1 MKFAFQPSTS
11 PNHDPATSLIIPAF
25 PIQFAEYLRHLKWF
39 RHEGVNSV
47 TPTKFLIGQF
57 LLTMVLI
64 ACSVWGATQWVA
76 GVLDHQ
82 PRLGAPWFEVYRQPV
97 YKPWRL
103 FQWWYAYDAYAP
115 DVFARAGLIA
125 SLGGI
130 AGIVMAIL
138 ASLWRARR
146 EKHAT
151 TYGSARWSSVRDVR
165 RSGLLGASG
174 VVLGRFRGRYL
185 RHAGAEHVMAFAPT
199 RSGKGVGLVVP
210 TLLSWTGN
218 AIIHDIK
225 GENWALT
232 SKWRSD
238 FSRCIRFDPTD
249 LASSRFNPLLEVR
262 LGAYEVRDAQ
272 NVADILVDPE
282 GSLERRNHWDKTA
295 HSLLVGAILH
305 VLYAEDDKSLA
316 GVATLLSD
324 PARPIDDTLEHM
336 LDANHLGSRDRPLT
350 HPVVAEAARELLNK
364 SENEKSSVVST
375 AMSFLGLYRDPVV
388 QRATSGSD
396 WRIEDLFLGEMPA
409 SLYLVVPPSD
419 LSRTKPLI
427 RLILNQIA
435 RRLCEVLPGGQDRRQ
450 TLLMLD
456 EFPAL
461 GRLDFFETSLAF
473 MAGYGVRAFLI
484 AQSLNQVEKAYGQ
497 NNSIL
502 DNCHIRVAFATN
514 DERTAKRVSDM
525 LGTMTEQRNQK
536 NYTGHRLAPWLSH
549 VMVSQQETQR
559 PLMTPGEIMQM
570 PADDAL
576 IFLASHPPI
585 RAKKL
590 RYYEDRN
597 FTERAG
603 ALEVAA
609 VHCQDAVPAGHHA
622 SASSPVRADDGGRAR
637 TVEQDIADD
646 EAVER
651 ESESPEQ
658 GGGEGSRIQQQI
670 ARYYARVQKHDGRE
684 L

>member
-1 MKFAFQPSTS
+1 M
-11 PNHDPATSLIIPAF
+11 PAI
-25 PIQFAEYLRHLKWF
+25 
-39 RHEGVNSV
+39 
-47 TPTKFLIGQF
+47 TPTKFLLGQF
-57 LLTMVLI
+57 LLTLVLI

-76 GVLDHQ
+76 GVLDYQ

-130 AGIVMAIL
+130 AGIGMAIL

-151 TYGSARWSSVRDVR
+151 TYGSARWASARDVR
-165 RSGLLGASG
+165 KAGLFGKSGI
-174 VVLGRFRGRYL
+174 VLGRFRGRYL

-199 RSGKGVGLVVP
+199 RSGKGVGLVIP
-210 TLLSWTGN
+210 TLLSWTGT

-232 SKWRSD
+232 SKWRSG

-249 LASSRFNPLLEVR
+249 LASSRFNPLLEIR
-262 LGAYEVRDAQ
+262 LGAQEVRDAQ

-324 PARPIDDTLEHM
+324 PARPIDETLERM
-336 LDANHLGSRDRPLT
+336 LEANHLGSRDRPLT

-375 AMSFLGLYRDPVV
+375 AISFLGLYRDPVV

-396 WRIEDLFLGEMPA
+396 WQIADLFLGERPA

-427 RLILNQIA
+427 RLILNQIP
-435 RRLCEVLPGGQDRRQ
+435 RRLCEELPEGQDRRQ

-473 MAGYGVRAFLI
+473 MAAYGVRAFLI
-484 AQSLNQVEKAYGQ
+484 AQSLNQVETAYGQ
-497 NNSIL
+497 NHSIL
-502 DNCHIRVAFATN
+502 DNCHIRIAFATN

-570 PADDAL
+570 PAEDAL

-585 RAKKL
+585 KARKL
-590 RYYEDRN
+590 RYFEDQN
-597 FTERAG
+597 FIDRVGGLERPAACEPGPGLAG
-603 ALEVAA
+603 LPVPRPSLAA
-609 VHCQDAVPAGHHA
+609 MDSRGLARRLDPDLTGDQERLKEGEDSEPIQRDPGSVQD
-622 SASSPVRADDGGRAR
+622 
-637 TVEQDIADD
+637 
-646 EAVER
+646 
-651 ESESPEQ
+651 
-658 GGGEGSRIQQQI
+658 QI
-670 ARYYARVQKHDGRE
+670 ARYYARLQDRGGRE

>member
-1 MKFAFQPSTS
+1 M
-11 PNHDPATSLIIPAF
+11 
-25 PIQFAEYLRHLKWF
+25 
-39 RHEGVNSV
+39 
-47 TPTKFLIGQF
+47 TPTKFLLGQF
-57 LLTMVLI
+57 LLTLLLI
-64 ACSVWGATQWVA
+64 ICSVWIATQWAA

-82 PRLGAPWFEVYRQPV
+82 PRLGGPWFELAGQPI

-115 DVFARAGLIA
+115 NVFARAGLIA

-130 AGIVMAIL
+130 AGIVMAII

-146 EKHAT
+146 EKNAT

-165 RSGLLGASG
+165 QSGLLGSSG
-174 VVLGRFRGRYL
+174 LVLGRFKGRYL

-199 RSGKGVGLVVP
+199 RSGKGVGLVIP

-218 AIIHDIK
+218 AIVHDIK

-232 SKWRSD
+232 SKWRSG
-238 FSRCIRFDPTD
+238 FSRCVRFDPTD
-249 LASSRFNPLLEVR
+249 LSSSKFNPLLEVR
-262 LGAYEVRDAQ
+262 LGTHEVRDAQ
-272 NVADILVDPE
+272 NVADILVDPD
-282 GSLERRNHWDKTA
+282 GSLERRSHWDKTA

-324 PARPIDDTLEHM
+324 PARPIDDTLERM
-336 LDANHLGSRDRPLT
+336 LEANHLGSRDQPLT

-375 AMSFLGLYRDPVV
+375 AISFLGLYRDPVV

-396 WRIEDLFLGEMPA
+396 WRIEDLFRGESPA

-419 LSRTKPLI
+419 LSRTKPLM

-435 RRLCEVLPGGQDRRQ
+435 RRLCEELPDGKDRRQ

-461 GRLDFFETSLAF
+461 GRLDFFESSLAF

-502 DNCHIRVAFATN
+502 DNCHVRIAFATN
-514 DERTAKRVSDM
+514 DERTAKRISDM
-525 LGTMTEQRNQK
+525 LGTTTEQRNQK

-559 PLMTPGEIMQM
+559 PLLTPGEVMQM

-590 RYYEDRN
+590 RYYEDLN
-597 FTERAG
+597 FTERVGALPIAAAG
-603 ALEVAA
+603 ADTSRFGGY
-609 VHCQDAVPAGHHA
+609 HRSGPSPSDGNAG
-622 SASSPVRADDGGRAR
+622 GLAR
-637 TVEQDIADD
+637 SVGPDIGDEDEISQDIA
-646 EAVER
+646 
-651 ESESPEQ
+651 SEEEHAPQ
-658 GGGEGSRIQQQI
+658 QRGGIQDQI
-670 ARYYARVQKHDGRE
+670 TRYYLQVQENGGRE

>member
-1 MKFAFQPSTS
+1 V
-11 PNHDPATSLIIPAF
+11 PAI
-25 PIQFAEYLRHLKWF
+25 
-39 RHEGVNSV
+39 
-47 TPTKFLIGQF
+47 TPTKFLLGQF
-57 LLTMVLI
+57 LLTLVLI

-76 GVLDHQ
+76 GVLDYQ

-130 AGIVMAIL
+130 AGIGMAIL

-151 TYGSARWSSVRDVR
+151 TYGSARWASARDVR
-165 RSGLLGASG
+165 KAGLFGKSGI
-174 VVLGRFRGRYL
+174 VLGRFRGRYL

-199 RSGKGVGLVVP
+199 RSGKGVGLVIP
-210 TLLSWTGN
+210 TLLSWTGT

-232 SKWRSD
+232 SKWRSG

-249 LASSRFNPLLEVR
+249 LASSRFNPLLEIR
-262 LGAYEVRDAQ
+262 LGAQEVRDAQ

-324 PARPIDDTLEHM
+324 PARPIDETLERM
-336 LDANHLGSRDRPLT
+336 LEANHLGSRDRPLT

-375 AMSFLGLYRDPVV
+375 AISFLGLYRDPVV

-396 WRIEDLFLGEMPA
+396 WQIADLFLGERPA

-427 RLILNQIA
+427 RLILNQIP
-435 RRLCEVLPGGQDRRQ
+435 RRLCEELPEGQDRRQ

-473 MAGYGVRAFLI
+473 MAAYGVRAFLI

-497 NNSIL
+497 NHSIL
-502 DNCHIRVAFATN
+502 DNCHIRIAFATN

-570 PADDAL
+570 PAEDAL

-585 RAKKL
+585 KARKL
-590 RYYEDRN
+590 RYFEDQN
-597 FTERAG
+597 FIDRVGGLERPAACEPGPGLAG
-603 ALEVAA
+603 LPVPRPSLAA
-609 VHCQDAVPAGHHA
+609 MDSRGLARRLDPDLTGDQERLKEGEDSEPIQRDPGSVQD
-622 SASSPVRADDGGRAR
+622 
-637 TVEQDIADD
+637 
-646 EAVER
+646 
-651 ESESPEQ
+651 
-658 GGGEGSRIQQQI
+658 QI
-670 ARYYARVQKHDGRE
+670 ARYYARLQDRGGRE

>member
-1 MKFAFQPSTS
+1 M
-11 PNHDPATSLIIPAF
+11 
-25 PIQFAEYLRHLKWF
+25 
-39 RHEGVNSV
+39 
-47 TPTKFLIGQF
+47 TPTKFLLGQF
-57 LLTMVLI
+57 LLTLLLI
-64 ACSVWGATQWVA
+64 TCSVWIATQWVA

-82 PRLGAPWFEVYRQPV
+82 PRLGGPWFELAGQPI

-115 DVFARAGLIA
+115 NVFARAGLIA

-130 AGIVMAIL
+130 AGIVMAII

-174 VVLGRFRGRYL
+174 VVLGRFKGRYL

-199 RSGKGVGLVVP
+199 RSGKGVGLVIP

-232 SKWRSD
+232 SKWRSG
-238 FSRCIRFDPTD
+238 FSRCVRFDPTD
-249 LASSRFNPLLEVR
+249 LSSSRFNPLLEVR
-262 LGAYEVRDAQ
+262 LGAHEVRDAQ
-272 NVADILVDPE
+272 NVADILVDPD
-282 GSLERRNHWDKTA
+282 GSLERRSHWDKTA

-336 LDANHLGSRDRPLT
+336 LEANHLGSRDRPLT

-375 AMSFLGLYRDPVV
+375 AISFLGLYRDPVV

-396 WRIEDLFLGEMPA
+396 WRIEDLFRGESPA
-409 SLYLVVPPSD
+409 SLYLVIPPSD
-419 LSRTKPLI
+419 LSRTKPLM

-435 RRLCEVLPGGQDRRQ
+435 RRLCEELPDGQDRRQ

-461 GRLDFFETSLAF
+461 GRLDFFESSLAF
-473 MAGYGVRAFLI
+473 MAGYGIRAFLI

-502 DNCHIRVAFATN
+502 DNCHVRIAFATN
-514 DERTAKRVSDM
+514 DERTAKRISDM
-525 LGTMTEQRNQK
+525 LGTTTEQRNQK

-559 PLMTPGEIMQM
+559 PLLTPGEVMQM

-597 FTERAG
+597 FIERVGALPIAAAG
-603 ALEVAA
+603 ADTSRLGGYHRSGPSPSDGNSGGLARA
-609 VHCQDAVPAGHHA
+609 VGPDIGDEEEI
-622 SASSPVRADDGGRAR
+622 S
-637 TVEQDIADD
+637 QDIETD
-646 EAVER
+646 EEHAPQQR
-651 ESESPEQ
+651 
-658 GGGEGSRIQQQI
+658 GGIQDQI
-670 ARYYARVQKHDGRE
+670 ARYYLQVQENGGRE

>member
-1 MKFAFQPSTS
+1 M
-11 PNHDPATSLIIPAF
+11 PAI
-25 PIQFAEYLRHLKWF
+25 
-39 RHEGVNSV
+39 
-47 TPTKFLIGQF
+47 TPTKFLLGQF
-57 LLTMVLI
+57 LLTLVLI

-76 GVLDHQ
+76 GVLEHQ
-82 PRLGAPWFEVYRQPV
+82 PRLGSPWFEVYRQPV

-130 AGIVMAIL
+130 AGIGMAIL

-151 TYGSARWSSVRDVR
+151 TYGSARWASARDVR
-165 RSGLLGASG
+165 KAGLFGKSGI
-174 VVLGRFRGRYL
+174 VLGRFRGRYL

-199 RSGKGVGLVVP
+199 RSGKGVGLMIP
-210 TLLSWTGN
+210 TLLSWTGT

-232 SKWRSD
+232 SKWRSG

-249 LASSRFNPLLEVR
+249 LASSRFNPLLEIR
-262 LGAYEVRDAQ
+262 LGAQEVRDAQ

-324 PARPIDDTLEHM
+324 PARPIDETLERM

-350 HPVVAEAARELLNK
+350 HPAVAEAARELLNK

-375 AMSFLGLYRDPVV
+375 AISFLGLYRDPVV

-396 WRIEDLFLGEMPA
+396 WQIADLFLGERPA

-435 RRLCEVLPGGQDRRQ
+435 RRLCEELPERQDRRQ

-461 GRLDFFETSLAF
+461 GRLDFFETSQAF
-473 MAGYGVRAFLI
+473 MAAYGVRAFLI

-497 NNSIL
+497 NHSIL
-502 DNCHIRVAFATN
+502 DNCHVRIAFATN

-570 PADDAL
+570 PAEDAL

-585 RAKKL
+585 KARKL
-590 RYYEDRN
+590 RYFEDQN
-597 FTERAG
+597 FIDRVGGLERPAACEPGPGLAG
-603 ALEVAA
+603 LPVPRPSLAA
-609 VHCQDAVPAGHHA
+609 MDSRGL
-622 SASSPVRADDGGRAR
+622 AR
-637 TVEQDIADD
+637 RHDPDLTGDQERLK
-646 EAVER
+646 ER
-651 ESESPEQ
+651 EDSEQAQRDP
-658 GGGEGSRIQQQI
+658 GSVQHQI
-670 ARYYARVQKHDGRE
+670 ARYYARLQDRGGRE

>member
-1 MKFAFQPSTS
+1 M
-11 PNHDPATSLIIPAF
+11 TSLRRELARCQSI
-25 PIQFAEYLRHLKWF
+25 
-39 RHEGVNSV
+39 
-47 TPTKFLIGQF
+47 TPTKFLLGQF
-57 LLTMVLI
+57 LLTLFLI
-64 ACSVWGATQWVA
+64 TCSVWIATQWVA
-76 GVLDHQ
+76 GVLEHQ
-82 PRLGAPWFEVYRQPV
+82 PRLGGPWFELAGQPV

-115 DVFARAGLIA
+115 HVFARAGVIA
-125 SLGGI
+125 SLGGVV
-130 AGIVMAIL
+130 GIVMAII

-146 EKHAT
+146 ETHAT
-151 TYGSARWSSVRDVR
+151 TYGSARWSSVRDIR
-165 RSGLLGASG
+165 RSGLLGSSG
-174 VVLGRFRGRYL
+174 VVLGRLKGRYL

-199 RSGKGVGLVVP
+199 RSGKGVGLVIP

-232 SKWRSD
+232 SKWRSG
-238 FSRCIRFDPTD
+238 FSRCVRFDPTD
-249 LASSRFNPLLEVR
+249 LSSSRFNPLLEVR
-262 LGAYEVRDAQ
+262 LGAHEVRDAQ
-272 NVADILVDPE
+272 NVADILVDPD
-282 GSLERRNHWDKTA
+282 GSLERRSHWDKTA

-336 LDANHLGSRDRPLT
+336 LGANHLGDRDRPLT

-375 AMSFLGLYRDPVV
+375 AISFLGLYRDPVV

-396 WRIEDLFLGEMPA
+396 WRIEDLFRAELPA

-435 RRLCEVLPGGQDRRQ
+435 RRLCEELPDGEDRRQ
-450 TLLMLD
+450 TLLMMD

-461 GRLDFFETSLAF
+461 GRLDFFESSLAF
-473 MAGYGVRAFLI
+473 MAGYGIRAFLI

-502 DNCHIRVAFATN
+502 DNCHVRIAFATN
-514 DERTAKRVSDM
+514 NERTAKRISDM
-525 LGTMTEQRNQK
+525 LGTTTEQRNQK

-559 PLMTPGEIMQM
+559 PLLTPGEVMQL
-570 PADDAL
+570 PADDSL

-597 FTERAG
+597 FTERVG
-603 ALEVAA
+603 ALSIAA
-609 VHCQDAVPAGHHA
+609 TDAHTSQFGGYSYAAPSPSSENSGGLARSVGPDIGDQEEATQNIAAEAEHVPPERGGIQD
-622 SASSPVRADDGGRAR
+622 
-637 TVEQDIADD
+637 
-646 EAVER
+646 
-651 ESESPEQ
+651 
-658 GGGEGSRIQQQI
+658 QI
-670 ARYYARVQKHDGRE
+670 ARYYLQVDASRGRE
-684 L
+684 V

>member
-1 MKFAFQPSTS
+1 M
-11 PNHDPATSLIIPAF
+11 
-25 PIQFAEYLRHLKWF
+25 
-39 RHEGVNSV
+39 

-57 LLTMVLI
+57 LLTLVLI
-64 ACSVWGATQWVA
+64 TCSVWGATQWVA
-76 GVLDHQ
+76 GVLEHQ
-82 PRLGAPWFEVYRQPV
+82 PRLGSSWFEVYRQPV

-130 AGIVMAIL
+130 AGIGMAIL

-151 TYGSARWSSVRDVR
+151 TYGSARWASTRDVR
-165 RSGLLGASG
+165 KAGLFGMSGI
-174 VVLGRFRGRYL
+174 VLGRFRGRYL

-199 RSGKGVGLVVP
+199 RSGKGVGLVIP
-210 TLLSWTGN
+210 TLLSWTGTS
-218 AIIHDIK
+218 IIHDIK
-225 GENWALT
+225 GENWSLT
-232 SKWRSD
+232 SKWRSG

-249 LASSRFNPLLEVR
+249 LASSRFNPLLEIR
-262 LGAYEVRDAQ
+262 LGAQEVRDAQ

-324 PARPIDDTLEHM
+324 PARPIDETLERM

-375 AMSFLGLYRDPVV
+375 AISFLGLFRDPVV

-396 WRIEDLFLGEMPA
+396 WQIADLFLGQRPA

-435 RRLCEVLPGGQDRRQ
+435 RRLCEELPEGQDRRQ

-497 NNSIL
+497 NHSIL
-502 DNCHIRVAFATN
+502 DNCHVRIAFATN

-570 PADDAL
+570 PAGDAL

-585 RAKKL
+585 KARKL
-590 RYYEDRN
+590 RYFEDQN
-597 FTERAG
+597 FIDRVGGLERP
-603 ALEVAA
+603 AA
-609 VHCQDAVPAGHHA
+609 CAPGPGLVGLPVPRPSLAAKDFRGLARRLDPDLTRDQERLKEGEDSEPIQRDPGSVQD
-622 SASSPVRADDGGRAR
+622 
-637 TVEQDIADD
+637 
-646 EAVER
+646 
-651 ESESPEQ
+651 
-658 GGGEGSRIQQQI
+658 QI
-670 ARYYARVQKHDGRE
+670 ARYYARLQDRGGRE

>member
-1 MKFAFQPSTS
+1 M
-11 PNHDPATSLIIPAF
+11 PAI
-25 PIQFAEYLRHLKWF
+25 
-39 RHEGVNSV
+39 
-47 TPTKFLIGQF
+47 TPTKFLLGQF
-57 LLTMVLI
+57 LLTLVLI

-76 GVLDHQ
+76 GVLEHQ
-82 PRLGAPWFEVYRQPV
+82 PRLGSPWFEVYRQPV

-130 AGIVMAIL
+130 AGIGMAIL

-151 TYGSARWSSVRDVR
+151 TYGSARWASARDVR
-165 RSGLLGASG
+165 KAGLFGMSGI
-174 VVLGRFRGRYL
+174 VLGRFRGRYL

-199 RSGKGVGLVVP
+199 RSGKGVGLVIP
-210 TLLSWTGN
+210 TLLSWTGT

-232 SKWRSD
+232 SKWRSG

-249 LASSRFNPLLEVR
+249 LASSRFNPLLEIR
-262 LGAYEVRDAQ
+262 LGAQEVRDAQ

-324 PARPIDDTLEHM
+324 PARPIDETLERM

-350 HPVVAEAARELLNK
+350 HPAVAEAARELLNK

-375 AMSFLGLYRDPVV
+375 AISFLGLYRDPVV

-396 WRIEDLFLGEMPA
+396 WQIADLFLGERPA

-435 RRLCEVLPGGQDRRQ
+435 RRLCEELPERQGRPQ

-461 GRLDFFETSLAF
+461 GRLDFFETSQAF
-473 MAGYGVRAFLI
+473 MAAYGVRAFLI

-497 NNSIL
+497 NHSIL
-502 DNCHIRVAFATN
+502 DNCHVRIAFATN

-570 PADDAL
+570 PAGDAL

-585 RAKKL
+585 KARKL
-590 RYYEDRN
+590 RYFEDQN
-597 FTERAG
+597 FIDRVGGLERP
-603 ALEVAA
+603 AA
-609 VHCQDAVPAGHHA
+609 YAPGPGLVGLPVPRPSLAAKDFRGLARRLDPDLTGDQGRLKEGEDSEQAQRDPGSVQD
-622 SASSPVRADDGGRAR
+622 
-637 TVEQDIADD
+637 
-646 EAVER
+646 
-651 ESESPEQ
+651 
-658 GGGEGSRIQQQI
+658 QI
-670 ARYYARVQKHDGRE
+670 ARYYARLQDRGGRE

>member
-1 MKFAFQPSTS
+1 M
-11 PNHDPATSLIIPAF
+11 
-25 PIQFAEYLRHLKWF
+25 
-39 RHEGVNSV
+39 

-57 LLTMVLI
+57 LLTLVLI
-64 ACSVWGATQWVA
+64 TCSVWGATQWVA
-76 GVLDHQ
+76 GVLEHQ
-82 PRLGAPWFEVYRQPV
+82 PRLGSSWFEVYRQPV

-130 AGIVMAIL
+130 AGIGMAIL

-151 TYGSARWSSVRDVR
+151 TYGSARWASTRDVR
-165 RSGLLGASG
+165 KAGLFGMSGI
-174 VVLGRFRGRYL
+174 VLGRFRGRYL

-199 RSGKGVGLVVP
+199 RSGKGVGLVIP
-210 TLLSWTGN
+210 TLLSWTGTS
-218 AIIHDIK
+218 IIHDIK
-225 GENWALT
+225 GENWSLT
-232 SKWRSD
+232 SKWRSG
-238 FSRCIRFDPTD
+238 FSCCIRFDPTD
-249 LASSRFNPLLEVR
+249 LASSRFNPLLEIR
-262 LGAYEVRDAQ
+262 LGAQEVRDAQ

-324 PARPIDDTLEHM
+324 PARPIDETLERM

-375 AMSFLGLYRDPVV
+375 AISFLGLFRDPVV

-396 WRIEDLFLGEMPA
+396 WQIADLFLGQRPA

-435 RRLCEVLPGGQDRRQ
+435 RRLCEELPEGQDRRQ

-497 NNSIL
+497 NHSIL
-502 DNCHIRVAFATN
+502 DNCHVRIAFATN

-570 PADDAL
+570 PAGDAL

-585 RAKKL
+585 KARKL
-590 RYYEDRN
+590 RYFEDQN
-597 FTERAG
+597 FIDRVGGLERP
-603 ALEVAA
+603 AA
-609 VHCQDAVPAGHHA
+609 CAPGPGLVGLPVPRPSLAAMDSRGLARRLDPDLTGDQERLKEGEDSEPIQRDPGSVQD
-622 SASSPVRADDGGRAR
+622 
-637 TVEQDIADD
+637 
-646 EAVER
+646 
-651 ESESPEQ
+651 
-658 GGGEGSRIQQQI
+658 QI
-670 ARYYARVQKHDGRE
+670 ARYYARLQDRGGRE

>member
-1 MKFAFQPSTS
+1 MALSGGS
-11 PNHDPATSLIIPAF
+11 
-25 PIQFAEYLRHLKWF
+25 
-39 RHEGVNSV
+39 SV
-47 TPTKFLIGQF
+47 EVFGITPTKFLLGQF
-57 LLTMVLI
+57 LLTLVLI
-64 ACSVWGATQWVA
+64 TCSVWMATQWVA
-76 GVLDHQ
+76 GALGHQ
-82 PRLGAPWFEVYRQPV
+82 PRLGDPWFLAGDLPV

-115 DVFARAGLIA
+115 DLFARAGVIA

-130 AGIVMAIL
+130 AGIVMAIM

-165 RSGLLGASG
+165 RSGLLGSSG
-174 VVLGRFRGRYL
+174 VVLGRLKGRYL

-199 RSGKGVGLVVP
+199 RSGKGVGLVIP

-218 AIIHDIK
+218 AVIHDIK

-232 SKWRSD
+232 SKWRSG
-238 FSRCIRFDPTD
+238 FSRCVRFDPTD
-249 LASSRFNPLLEVR
+249 MASSRFNPLLEIR
-262 LGAYEVRDAQ
+262 LGAHEVRDAQ

-282 GSLERRNHWDKTA
+282 GSLERRSHWDKTA

-324 PARPIDDTLEHM
+324 PTRPIDETLERM
-336 LDANHLGSRDRPLT
+336 LETNHLGSPDQPLP

-375 AMSFLGLYRDPVV
+375 AISFLGLYRDPIV

-396 WRIEDLFLGEMPA
+396 WRVADLFLGDRFA
-409 SLYLVVPPSD
+409 SLYLIVPPSD

-435 RRLCEVLPGGQDRRQ
+435 RRLCEDLPSGEDHTQ

-461 GRLDFFETSLAF
+461 GRLDFFESSLAF

-502 DNCHIRVAFATN
+502 DNCHVRIAFATN
-514 DERTAKRVSDM
+514 DERTAKRISDM
-525 LGTMTEQRNQK
+525 LGTTTEQRNQR

-559 PLMTPGEIMQM
+559 PLLTPGEVMQM

-597 FTERAG
+597 FTQRVGA
-603 ALEVAA
+603 ALELPSGCKTATWPGYHHSGSPPSPNGPDGRA
-609 VHCQDAVPAGHHA
+609 LTMEPDLGSESEHSQDM
-622 SASSPVRADDGGRAR
+622 RADGDRAPPQR
-637 TVEQDIADD
+637 SSVHD
-646 EAVER
+646 
-651 ESESPEQ
+651 
-658 GGGEGSRIQQQI
+658 QI
-670 ARYYARVQKHDGRE
+670 ARYYLLAQENSGRE
-684 L
+684 R

>member
-1 MKFAFQPSTS
+1 M
-11 PNHDPATSLIIPAF
+11 
-25 PIQFAEYLRHLKWF
+25 
-39 RHEGVNSV
+39 

-57 LLTMVLI
+57 LVTLVLI
-64 ACSVWGATQWVA
+64 TCSVWVATQWVA
-76 GVLDHQ
+76 EILDHQ
-82 PRLGAPWFEVYRQPV
+82 PRLGGPWFELAGQPV

-115 DVFARAGLIA
+115 EVFARAGMIA

-130 AGIVMAIL
+130 GGIVMAII

-174 VVLGRFRGRYL
+174 VVLGRFKGRYL

-199 RSGKGVGLVVP
+199 RSGKGVGLVIP

-238 FSRCIRFDPTD
+238 FSRCVRFDPTD
-249 LASSRFNPLLEVR
+249 LSSSRFNPLLEVR
-262 LGAYEVRDAQ
+262 LGAHEVRDAQ
-272 NVADILVDPE
+272 NVADILVDPD
-282 GSLERRNHWDKTA
+282 GSLERRSHWDKTA

-324 PARPIDDTLEHM
+324 PARPIDDTLERM
-336 LDANHLGSRDRPLT
+336 LEANHLGSRDRPLT

-375 AMSFLGLYRDPVV
+375 AISFLGLYRDPVV

-396 WRIEDLFLGEMPA
+396 WQIEDLFRGELPA

-419 LSRTKPLI
+419 LSRTKPLM

-435 RRLCEVLPGGQDRRQ
+435 RRLCEELPDGQDRRQ

-461 GRLDFFETSLAF
+461 GRLDFFESSLAF
-473 MAGYGVRAFLI
+473 MAGYGIRAFLI

-502 DNCHIRVAFATN
+502 DNCHVRIAFATN
-514 DERTAKRVSDM
+514 DERTAKRISDM
-525 LGTMTEQRNQK
+525 LGTTTEQRNQK

-559 PLMTPGEIMQM
+559 PLLTLGEVMQM

-590 RYYEDRN
+590 RYYQDRN
-597 FTERAG
+597 FTERVG
-603 ALEVAA
+603 ALPIAA
-609 VHCQDAVPAGHHA
+609 AGGDTSRFGGYHRSGPSPSDGNSGGLARAVEPDIGDEDEI
-622 SASSPVRADDGGRAR
+622 S
-637 TVEQDIADD
+637 QDIAT
-646 EAVER
+646 EEEHAPQQR
-651 ESESPEQ
+651 GGIQ
-658 GGGEGSRIQQQI
+658 GQI
-670 ARYYARVQKHDGRE
+670 ARYYLQVQENGGRE

>member
-1 MKFAFQPSTS
+1 
-11 PNHDPATSLIIPAF
+11 
-25 PIQFAEYLRHLKWF
+25 
-39 RHEGVNSV
+39 V

-57 LLTMVLI
+57 LLTLVLI
-64 ACSVWGATQWVA
+64 TCSVWGATQWVA
-76 GVLDHQ
+76 GVLEHQ
-82 PRLGAPWFEVYRQPV
+82 PRLGSSWFEVYRQPV

-130 AGIVMAIL
+130 AGIGMAIL

-151 TYGSARWSSVRDVR
+151 TYGSARWASTRDVR
-165 RSGLLGASG
+165 KAGLFGMSGI
-174 VVLGRFRGRYL
+174 VLGRFRGRYL

-199 RSGKGVGLVVP
+199 RSGKGVGLVIP
-210 TLLSWTGN
+210 TLLSWTGTS
-218 AIIHDIK
+218 IIHDIK
-225 GENWALT
+225 GENWSLT
-232 SKWRSD
+232 SKWRSG

-249 LASSRFNPLLEVR
+249 LASSRFNPLLEIR
-262 LGAYEVRDAQ
+262 LGAQEVRDAQ

-324 PARPIDDTLEHM
+324 PARPIDETLERM

-375 AMSFLGLYRDPVV
+375 AISFLGLFRDPVV

-396 WRIEDLFLGEMPA
+396 WQIADLFLGQRPA

-435 RRLCEVLPGGQDRRQ
+435 RRLCEELPEGQDRRQ

-497 NNSIL
+497 NHSIL
-502 DNCHIRVAFATN
+502 DNCHVRIAFATN

-570 PADDAL
+570 PAGDAL

-585 RAKKL
+585 KARKL
-590 RYYEDRN
+590 RYFEDQN
-597 FTERAG
+597 FIDRVGGLERP
-603 ALEVAA
+603 AA
-609 VHCQDAVPAGHHA
+609 CAPGPGLVGLPVPRPSLAAMDSRGLARRLDPDLTGDQERLKEGEDSEPIQRDPGSVQD
-622 SASSPVRADDGGRAR
+622 
-637 TVEQDIADD
+637 
-646 EAVER
+646 
-651 ESESPEQ
+651 
-658 GGGEGSRIQQQI
+658 QI
-670 ARYYARVQKHDGRE
+670 ARYYARLQDRGGRE

>member
-1 MKFAFQPSTS
+1 MVQLDSV
-11 PNHDPATSLIIPAF
+11 IIM
-25 PIQFAEYLRHLKWF
+25 
-39 RHEGVNSV
+39 
-47 TPTKFLIGQF
+47 TPTKFLLGQF
-57 LLTMVLI
+57 LLTLFLI
-64 ACSVWGATQWVA
+64 TCSVWVATQWVA
-76 GVLDHQ
+76 GVLDYQ
-82 PRLGAPWFEVYRQPV
+82 PRLGAPWFEVGRQPV

-115 DVFARAGLIA
+115 NVFARAGVIA

-130 AGIVMAIL
+130 AGIVMAVI

-146 EKHAT
+146 EKNAT
-151 TYGSARWSSVRDVR
+151 TYGSARWSSARDVDKA
-165 RSGLLGASG
+165 GLFG
-174 VVLGRFRGRYL
+174 VTGIVLGRFRGRYL
-185 RHAGAEHVMAFAPT
+185 RHAGVEHVMAFAPT

-225 GENWALT
+225 GENWSLT
-232 SKWRSD
+232 SKWRAC

-262 LGAYEVRDAQ
+262 LGAHEVRDAQ

-305 VLYAEDDKSLA
+305 VLYCEDDKSLA

-324 PARPIDDTLEHM
+324 PARPIDETLERM
-336 LDANHLGSRDRPLT
+336 LEANHLGSRDRPLT

-364 SENEKSSVVST
+364 AENEKSSVVST
-375 AMSFLGLYRDPVV
+375 AISFLGLYRDPVV

-396 WRIEDLFLGEMPA
+396 WQIDDLIRGVRPA

-435 RRLCEVLPGGQDRRQ
+435 RRLCEELPNGQETRQ

-502 DNCHIRVAFATN
+502 DNCHVRVAFATN
-514 DERTAKRVSDM
+514 DERTAKRISDM
-525 LGTMTEQRNQK
+525 IGTTTEQRSQK

-559 PLMTPGEIMQM
+559 QLMTPGEVMQM
-570 PADDAL
+570 PADEAL

-585 RAKKL
+585 KAKKL
-590 RYYEDRN
+590 RYFEDRN

-603 ALEVAA
+603 ALEVPAA
-609 VHCQDAVPAGHHA
+609 SGHRPPHAGYHA
-622 SASSPVRADDGGRAR
+622 SGPSPVGGDNGGLAR
-637 TVEQDIADD
+637 LVGPDISDD
-646 EAVER
+646 EEAEH
-651 ESESPEQ
+651 EIEEPEQ
-658 GGGEGSRIQQQI
+658 APRDRSNIQDQI
-670 ARYYARVQKHDGRE
+670 ARYYLQFHEQSGRE
-684 L
+684 R

>member
-1 MKFAFQPSTS
+1 
-11 PNHDPATSLIIPAF
+11 
-25 PIQFAEYLRHLKWF
+25 
-39 RHEGVNSV
+39 
-47 TPTKFLIGQF
+47 
-57 LLTMVLI
+57 
-64 ACSVWGATQWVA
+64 
-76 GVLDHQ
+76 
-82 PRLGAPWFEVYRQPV
+82 
-97 YKPWRL
+97 
-103 FQWWYAYDAYAP
+103 
-115 DVFARAGLIA
+115 
-125 SLGGI
+125 
-130 AGIVMAIL
+130 
-138 ASLWRARR
+138 
-146 EKHAT
+146 
-151 TYGSARWSSVRDVR
+151 
-165 RSGLLGASG
+165 
-174 VVLGRFRGRYL
+174 
-185 RHAGAEHVMAFAPT
+185 
-199 RSGKGVGLVVP
+199 
-210 TLLSWTGN
+210 
-218 AIIHDIK
+218 
-225 GENWALT
+225 
-232 SKWRSD
+232 
-238 FSRCIRFDPTD
+238 
-249 LASSRFNPLLEVR
+249 
-262 LGAYEVRDAQ
+262 
-272 NVADILVDPE
+272 VADILVDPE

-324 PARPIDDTLEHM
+324 PARPIDETLERM

-375 AMSFLGLYRDPVV
+375 AISFLGLFRDPVV

-396 WRIEDLFLGEMPA
+396 WQIADLFLGQRPA

-435 RRLCEVLPGGQDRRQ
+435 RRLCEELPEGQDRRQ

-497 NNSIL
+497 NHSIL
-502 DNCHIRVAFATN
+502 DNCHVRIAFATN

-570 PADDAL
+570 PAGDAL

-585 RAKKL
+585 KARKL
-590 RYYEDRN
+590 RYFEDQN
-597 FTERAG
+597 FIDRVGGLERP
-603 ALEVAA
+603 AA
-609 VHCQDAVPAGHHA
+609 CAPGPGLVGLPVPRPSLAAMDSRGLARRLDPDLTGDQERLKEGEDSEPIQRDPGSVQD
-622 SASSPVRADDGGRAR
+622 
-637 TVEQDIADD
+637 
-646 EAVER
+646 
-651 ESESPEQ
+651 
-658 GGGEGSRIQQQI
+658 QI
-670 ARYYARVQKHDGRE
+670 ARYYARLQDRGGRE

>member
-1 MKFAFQPSTS
+1 M
-11 PNHDPATSLIIPAF
+11 LI
-25 PIQFAEYLRHLKWF
+25 
-39 RHEGVNSV
+39 
-47 TPTKFLIGQF
+47 T
-57 LLTMVLI
+57 
-64 ACSVWGATQWVA
+64 CSVWIATQWVA

-82 PRLGAPWFEVYRQPV
+82 PRLGGAWFELAGQPV

-130 AGIVMAIL
+130 AGIVMAII

-165 RSGLLGASG
+165 RSGLLGSSG
-174 VVLGRFRGRYL
+174 VVLGRFKGCYL

-199 RSGKGVGLVVP
+199 RSGKGVGLVIP

-232 SKWRSD
+232 SKWRSS
-238 FSRCIRFDPTD
+238 FSRCVRFDPTD
-249 LASSRFNPLLEVR
+249 LSSSRFNPLLEVR
-262 LGAYEVRDAQ
+262 LGAHEVRDAQ
-272 NVADILVDPE
+272 NVADILVDPD
-282 GSLERRNHWDKTA
+282 GSLERRSHWDKTA

-305 VLYAEDDKSLA
+305 VLYAEDDKSLT

-324 PARPIDDTLEHM
+324 PAQPIDDTLERM
-336 LDANHLGSRDRPLT
+336 LEANHLGSRDRPLT

-375 AMSFLGLYRDPVV
+375 AISFLGLYRDPVV

-396 WRIEDLFLGEMPA
+396 WKIEDLFRGTRSA

-419 LSRTKPLI
+419 LSRTKPLM

-435 RRLCEVLPGGQDRRQ
+435 RRLCEELPDGQNRRQ

-461 GRLDFFETSLAF
+461 GRLDFFESSLAF
-473 MAGYGVRAFLI
+473 MAGYGIRAFLI

-502 DNCHIRVAFATN
+502 DNCHVRIAFATN
-514 DERTAKRVSDM
+514 DERTAKRISDM
-525 LGTMTEQRNQK
+525 LGTTTEQRNQK

-559 PLMTPGEIMQM
+559 PLLTPGEVMQM

-576 IFLASHPPI
+576 VFLASHPPI

-597 FTERAG
+597 FTERVG
-603 ALEVAA
+603 ALPPEAAGTDKSGFGGYHQSGPSPSNDDAGGLARSVGPDIGDEDEV
-609 VHCQDAVPAGHHA
+609 
-622 SASSPVRADDGGRAR
+622 S
-637 TVEQDIADD
+637 QDIA
-646 EAVER
+646 
-651 ESESPEQ
+651 SEEDRAPQ
-658 GGGEGSRIQQQI
+658 QRGGIQDQI
-670 ARYYARVQKHDGRE
+670 ARYYLHAQENGGRE
-684 L
+684 I

>member
-1 MKFAFQPSTS
+1 M
-11 PNHDPATSLIIPAF
+11 PAI
-25 PIQFAEYLRHLKWF
+25 
-39 RHEGVNSV
+39 
-47 TPTKFLIGQF
+47 TPTKFLLGQF
-57 LLTMVLI
+57 LLTLVLI

-76 GVLDHQ
+76 GVLEHQ
-82 PRLGAPWFEVYRQPV
+82 PRLGSPWFEVYRQPV

-130 AGIVMAIL
+130 AGIGMAIL

-151 TYGSARWSSVRDVR
+151 TYGSARWASARDVR
-165 RSGLLGASG
+165 NAGLFGKSGI
-174 VVLGRFRGRYL
+174 VLGRFRGRYL

-199 RSGKGVGLVVP
+199 RSGKGVGLVIP
-210 TLLSWTGN
+210 TLLSWTGT

-225 GENWALT
+225 GENWSLT
-232 SKWRSD
+232 SKWRSG

-249 LASSRFNPLLEVR
+249 LASSRFNPLLEIR
-262 LGAYEVRDAQ
+262 LGAQEVRDAQ

-324 PARPIDDTLEHM
+324 PARPIDETLERM
-336 LDANHLGSRDRPLT
+336 LEANHLGSRDRPLT

-375 AMSFLGLYRDPVV
+375 AISFLGLYRDPVV

-396 WRIEDLFLGEMPA
+396 WQVADLFLGQRPA

-435 RRLCEVLPGGQDRRQ
+435 RRLCEELPEGQGRPQ

-484 AQSLNQVEKAYGQ
+484 AQSLNQVEKAYGH
-497 NNSIL
+497 NHSIL
-502 DNCHIRVAFATN
+502 DNCHVRIAFATN

-570 PADDAL
+570 PAEDAL

-585 RAKKL
+585 KARKL
-590 RYYEDRN
+590 RYFEDQN
-597 FTERAG
+597 FIDRVGGLERPAACEPGPGLAG
-603 ALEVAA
+603 LPVPRPSLAA
-609 VHCQDAVPAGHHA
+609 MDSRGLARRLDPDLTGDQERLKEGEDSEPIQRDPGSVQD
-622 SASSPVRADDGGRAR
+622 
-637 TVEQDIADD
+637 
-646 EAVER
+646 
-651 ESESPEQ
+651 
-658 GGGEGSRIQQQI
+658 QI
-670 ARYYARVQKHDGRE
+670 ARYYARLQDRGGRE

>member
-1 MKFAFQPSTS
+1 M
-11 PNHDPATSLIIPAF
+11 PAI
-25 PIQFAEYLRHLKWF
+25 
-39 RHEGVNSV
+39 
-47 TPTKFLIGQF
+47 TPTKFLLGQF
-57 LLTMVLI
+57 LLTLVLI

-76 GVLDHQ
+76 GVLDYQ

-130 AGIVMAIL
+130 AGIGMAIL

-151 TYGSARWSSVRDVR
+151 TYGSARWASARDVR
-165 RSGLLGASG
+165 KAGLFGKSGI
-174 VVLGRFRGRYL
+174 VLGRFRGRYL

-199 RSGKGVGLVVP
+199 RSGKGVGLVIP
-210 TLLSWTGN
+210 TLLSWTGT

-232 SKWRSD
+232 SKWRSG

-249 LASSRFNPLLEVR
+249 LASSRFNPLLEIR
-262 LGAYEVRDAQ
+262 LGAQEVRDAQ

-324 PARPIDDTLEHM
+324 PARPIDETLERM
-336 LDANHLGSRDRPLT
+336 LEANHLGSRDRPLT

-375 AMSFLGLYRDPVV
+375 AISFLGLYRDPVV

-396 WRIEDLFLGEMPA
+396 WQIADLFLGERPA

-427 RLILNQIA
+427 RLILNQIP
-435 RRLCEVLPGGQDRRQ
+435 RRLCEELPEGQDRRQ

-497 NNSIL
+497 NHSIL
-502 DNCHIRVAFATN
+502 DNCHIRIAFATN

-570 PADDAL
+570 PAEDAL

-585 RAKKL
+585 KARKL
-590 RYYEDRN
+590 RYFEDQN
-597 FTERAG
+597 FIDRVGGLERPAACEPGPGLAG
-603 ALEVAA
+603 LPVPRPSLAA
-609 VHCQDAVPAGHHA
+609 MDSRGLARRLDPDLTGDQERLKEGEDSEPIQRDPGSVQD
-622 SASSPVRADDGGRAR
+622 
-637 TVEQDIADD
+637 
-646 EAVER
+646 
-651 ESESPEQ
+651 
-658 GGGEGSRIQQQI
+658 QI
-670 ARYYARVQKHDGRE
+670 ARYYARLQDRGGRE

>member
-1 MKFAFQPSTS
+1 MVRLDSV
-11 PNHDPATSLIIPAF
+11 IIM
-25 PIQFAEYLRHLKWF
+25 
-39 RHEGVNSV
+39 
-47 TPTKFLIGQF
+47 TPTKFLLGQF
-57 LLTMVLI
+57 LLTLVLI
-64 ACSVWGATQWVA
+64 TCSVWVATQWVA
-76 GVLDHQ
+76 GVLDYQ
-82 PRLGAPWFEVYRQPV
+82 PRLGAPWFEVAGQPV

-115 DVFARAGLIA
+115 NVFARAGVIA

-130 AGIVMAIL
+130 AGIVWAII

-146 EKHAT
+146 EKNAT
-151 TYGSARWSSVRDVR
+151 TYGSARWSSARDVR
-165 RSGLLGASG
+165 KAGLIGVSG
-174 VVLGRFRGRYL
+174 VVLGRFRGHYL

-225 GENWALT
+225 GENWSLT
-232 SKWRSD
+232 SKWRSE

-262 LGAYEVRDAQ
+262 LGAHEVRDAQ

-305 VLYAEDDKSLA
+305 VLYCEDDKSLA

-324 PARPIDDTLEHM
+324 PARPIDETLERM
-336 LDANHLGSRDRPLT
+336 LEANHLGSRDRPLT

-364 SENEKSSVVST
+364 AENEKSSVVST
-375 AMSFLGLYRDPVV
+375 AISFLGLYRDPVV

-396 WRIEDLFLGEMPA
+396 WRIDDLVRGERAA

-435 RRLCEVLPGGQDRRQ
+435 RRLCEELPNEQETRQ

-502 DNCHIRVAFATN
+502 DNCHVRVAFATN
-514 DERTAKRVSDM
+514 DERTAKRISDM
-525 LGTMTEQRNQK
+525 LGTTTEQRSQK

-559 PLMTPGEIMQM
+559 QLMTPGEVMQM
-570 PADDAL
+570 PADEAL

-585 RAKKL
+585 KAKKL
-590 RYYEDRN
+590 RYFEDRN

-603 ALEVAA
+603 ALER
-609 VHCQDAVPAGHHA
+609 PASGGHMPAYSGYHA
-622 SASSPVRADDGGRAR
+622 SGLASAGGDSGGLAR
-637 TVEQDIADD
+637 TVGPDISDD
-646 EAVER
+646 EEVER
-651 ESESPEQ
+651 EIDTDDQAPVERSN
-658 GGGEGSRIQQQI
+658 IQDQI
-670 ARYYARVQKHDGRE
+670 ARYYLQFHENGGRE

>member
-1 MKFAFQPSTS
+1 M
-11 PNHDPATSLIIPAF
+11 
-25 PIQFAEYLRHLKWF
+25 
-39 RHEGVNSV
+39 
-47 TPTKFLIGQF
+47 TPTKVLLGQF
-57 LLTMVLI
+57 LLTLFLI
-64 ACSVWGATQWVA
+64 TFSVWIATQWVA
-76 GVLDHQ
+76 GALDHQ
-82 PRLGAPWFEVYRQPV
+82 PRLGDPWFELVGQPV

-130 AGIVMAIL
+130 AGIGMAIL

-151 TYGSARWSSVRDVR
+151 TYGSARWASARDVR
-165 RSGLLGASG
+165 KAGLFGMSGI
-174 VVLGRFRGRYL
+174 VLGRFRRLYL

-199 RSGKGVGLVVP
+199 RSGKGVGLVIP
-210 TLLSWTGN
+210 TLLSWTGT

-225 GENWALT
+225 GENWSLT
-232 SKWRSD
+232 SKWRSG
-238 FSRCIRFDPTD
+238 FSRCLRFDPTD
-249 LASSRFNPLLEVR
+249 LASSRFNPLLEIR
-262 LGAYEVRDAQ
+262 LGAQEVRDAQ

-305 VLYAEDDKSLA
+305 VLYAEDDKSLT

-324 PARPIDDTLEHM
+324 PARPIDETLERM
-336 LDANHLGSRDRPLT
+336 LDANHFGSRDRPLT

-375 AMSFLGLYRDPVV
+375 AISFLGLYRDPVV

-396 WRIEDLFLGEMPA
+396 WQIADLFLGQRPA

-435 RRLCEVLPGGQDRRQ
+435 RRLCEELPEGQDRRQ

-559 PLMTPGEIMQM
+559 PLMTPGEVMQM

-585 RAKKL
+585 KARKL
-590 RYYEDRN
+590 RYFEDQN
-597 FTERAG
+597 FIDRVGGLERPAACEPGPGFAG
-603 ALEVAA
+603 LPVPRPSLAALDSRGLARRLDPDLTGDQERMKEEEDLEQAQRDPGSV
-609 VHCQDAVPAGHHA
+609 QD
-622 SASSPVRADDGGRAR
+622 
-637 TVEQDIADD
+637 
-646 EAVER
+646 
-651 ESESPEQ
+651 
-658 GGGEGSRIQQQI
+658 QI
-670 ARYYARVQKHDGRE
+670 ARYYARLQDRGGRE

>member
-1 MKFAFQPSTS
+1 M
-11 PNHDPATSLIIPAF
+11 
-25 PIQFAEYLRHLKWF
+25 
-39 RHEGVNSV
+39 
-47 TPTKFLIGQF
+47 TPTKFLFGQF
-57 LLTMVLI
+57 LLTLFLI
-64 ACSVWGATQWVA
+64 TCSVWIATQWVA

-82 PRLGAPWFEVYRQPV
+82 PRLGGAWFEVAGQPV

-115 DVFARAGLIA
+115 DVFARAGVIA

-130 AGIVMAIL
+130 AGIVMAII

-146 EKHAT
+146 EKNAT

-165 RSGLLGASG
+165 RSGLLGSSG
-174 VVLGRFRGRYL
+174 VVLGRLKGRYL

-199 RSGKGVGLVVP
+199 RSGKGVGLVIP

-232 SKWRSD
+232 SKWRSG
-238 FSRCIRFDPTD
+238 FSRCVRFDPTD
-249 LASSRFNPLLEVR
+249 LSSSRFNPLLEVR
-262 LGAYEVRDAQ
+262 LGAHEVRDAQ
-272 NVADILVDPE
+272 NVADILVDPD
-282 GSLERRNHWDKTA
+282 GSLERRSHWDKTA

-336 LDANHLGSRDRPLT
+336 LGANHLGDRDRPLT

-375 AMSFLGLYRDPVV
+375 AISFLGLYRDPVV

-396 WRIEDLFLGEMPA
+396 WRIEDLFRAELPA

-435 RRLCEVLPGGQDRRQ
+435 RRLCEELPDGEDRRQ
-450 TLLMLD
+450 TLLMMD

-461 GRLDFFETSLAF
+461 GRLDFFESSLAF
-473 MAGYGVRAFLI
+473 MAGYGIRAFLI

-502 DNCHIRVAFATN
+502 DNCHVRIAFATN
-514 DERTAKRVSDM
+514 NERTAKRISDM
-525 LGTMTEQRNQK
+525 LGTTTEQRNQK

-559 PLMTPGEIMQM
+559 PLLTPGEVMQL
-570 PADDAL
+570 PADDSL

-597 FTERAG
+597 FTERVG
-603 ALEVAA
+603 ALPSVAA
-609 VHCQDAVPAGHHA
+609 SANTSWFGGYHQSGPSPSNDDA
-622 SASSPVRADDGGRAR
+622 GGLAR
-637 TVEQDIADD
+637 SVGPDIGDEDEATQDIAA
-646 EAVER
+646 EEER
-651 ESESPEQ
+651 APQ
-658 GGGEGSRIQQQI
+658 QRGSIQDQI
-670 ARYYARVQKHDGRE
+670 ARYYLHAQENGGRE
-684 L
+684 I

>member
-1 MKFAFQPSTS
+1 M
-11 PNHDPATSLIIPAF
+11 
-25 PIQFAEYLRHLKWF
+25 
-39 RHEGVNSV
+39 
-47 TPTKFLIGQF
+47 TPTKFLLGQF
-57 LLTMVLI
+57 LLTLLLI
-64 ACSVWGATQWVA
+64 TCSVWIATQWVA
-76 GVLDHQ
+76 EVLDHQ
-82 PRLGAPWFEVYRQPV
+82 PRLGGPWFELAGQPV

-115 DVFARAGLIA
+115 NVFARAGLIA

-130 AGIVMAIL
+130 AGIVMAII

-146 EKHAT
+146 EKNAT

-165 RSGLLGASG
+165 LSGLLGSSG
-174 VVLGRFRGRYL
+174 VVLGQFNGRYL

-199 RSGKGVGLVVP
+199 RSGKGVGLVIP

-232 SKWRSD
+232 SNWRSS
-238 FSRCIRFDPTD
+238 FSRCVRFDPTD
-249 LASSRFNPLLEVR
+249 LSSSRFNPLLEVR
-262 LGAYEVRDAQ
+262 LGAHEVRDAQ
-272 NVADILVDPE
+272 NVADILVDPD
-282 GSLERRNHWDKTA
+282 GSLERRSHWDKTA

-305 VLYAEDDKSLA
+305 VIYAEDDKSLA

-324 PARPIDDTLEHM
+324 PARPIDDTLERM
-336 LDANHLGSRDRPLT
+336 LEANHLGSRDRPLT

-375 AMSFLGLYRDPVV
+375 AISFLGLYRDPVV

-396 WRIEDLFLGEMPA
+396 WRIEDLFRGEIPA

-419 LSRTKPLI
+419 LSRTKPLM

-435 RRLCEVLPGGQDRRQ
+435 RRLCEELPHGQDRRQ
-450 TLLMLD
+450 TLLLLD

-461 GRLDFFETSLAF
+461 GRLDFFESSLAF
-473 MAGYGVRAFLI
+473 MAGYGIRAFLI

-502 DNCHIRVAFATN
+502 DNCHVRIAFATN
-514 DERTAKRVSDM
+514 DERTAKRISDM
-525 LGTMTEQRNQK
+525 LGTTTEQRNQK

-559 PLMTPGEIMQM
+559 PLLTPGEVMQM

-597 FTERAG
+597 FIERVG
-603 ALEVAA
+603 ALPIAA
-609 VHCQDAVPAGHHA
+609 ADADTSRLSGYHRSGVSHA
-622 SASSPVRADDGGRAR
+622 DGESGGLTRSIGPDIGD
-637 TVEQDIADD
+637 EDGISQDIATD
-646 EAVER
+646 EEHAPQQR
-651 ESESPEQ
+651 
-658 GGGEGSRIQQQI
+658 GSIQDQI
-670 ARYYARVQKHDGRE
+670 ARYYLQVQENGGRE

>member
-1 MKFAFQPSTS
+1 LIGNPIEV
-11 PNHDPATSLIIPAF
+11 PAI
-25 PIQFAEYLRHLKWF
+25 
-39 RHEGVNSV
+39 
-47 TPTKFLIGQF
+47 TPTKFLLGQF
-57 LLTMVLI
+57 LLTLVLI

-76 GVLDHQ
+76 GVLDYQ

-130 AGIVMAIL
+130 AGIGMAIL

-151 TYGSARWSSVRDVR
+151 TYGSARWASARDVR
-165 RSGLLGASG
+165 KAGLFGKSGI
-174 VVLGRFRGRYL
+174 VLGRFRGRYL

-199 RSGKGVGLVVP
+199 RSGKGVGLVIP
-210 TLLSWTGN
+210 TLLSWTGT

-232 SKWRSD
+232 SKWRSG

-249 LASSRFNPLLEVR
+249 LASSRFNPLLEIR
-262 LGAYEVRDAQ
+262 LGAQEVRDAQ

-324 PARPIDDTLEHM
+324 PARPIDETLERM
-336 LDANHLGSRDRPLT
+336 LEANHLGSRDRPLT

-375 AMSFLGLYRDPVV
+375 AISFLGLYRDPVV

-396 WRIEDLFLGEMPA
+396 WQIADLFLGERPA

-427 RLILNQIA
+427 RLILNQIP
-435 RRLCEVLPGGQDRRQ
+435 RRLCEELPEGQDRRQ

-473 MAGYGVRAFLI
+473 MAAYGVRAFLI

-497 NNSIL
+497 NHSIL
-502 DNCHIRVAFATN
+502 DNCHIRIAFATN

-570 PADDAL
+570 PAEDAL

-585 RAKKL
+585 KARKL
-590 RYYEDRN
+590 RYFEDQN
-597 FTERAG
+597 FIDRVGGLERPAACEPGPGLAG
-603 ALEVAA
+603 LPVPRPSLAA
-609 VHCQDAVPAGHHA
+609 MDSRGLARRLDPDLTGDQERLKEGEDSEPIQRDPGSVQD
-622 SASSPVRADDGGRAR
+622 
-637 TVEQDIADD
+637 
-646 EAVER
+646 
-651 ESESPEQ
+651 
-658 GGGEGSRIQQQI
+658 QI
-670 ARYYARVQKHDGRE
+670 ARYYARLQDRGGRE

>member
-1 MKFAFQPSTS
+1 
-11 PNHDPATSLIIPAF
+11 LIDRSIEVPG
-25 PIQFAEYLRHLKWF
+25 I
-39 RHEGVNSV
+39 
-47 TPTKFLIGQF
+47 TPTKFLLGQF
-57 LLTMVLI
+57 LLTLFLI
-64 ACSVWGATQWVA
+64 TCSVWVATQWVA

-82 PRLGAPWFEVYRQPV
+82 PRLGAPWFELGGMPV

-125 SLGGI
+125 SLGGF
-130 AGIVMAIL
+130 AGIVMAVV

-151 TYGSARWSSVRDVR
+151 TYGSARWASLRDIR
-165 RSGLLGASG
+165 KAGLFGMSG
-174 VVLGRFRGRYL
+174 VVLGRFSGRYL

-225 GENWALT
+225 GENWSLT
-232 SKWRSD
+232 SKWRSG
-238 FSRCIRFDPTD
+238 FSRCYRFDPTD
-249 LASSRFNPLLEVR
+249 LASSRFNPLLEIR
-262 LGAYEVRDAQ
+262 LGAQEVRDAQ

-305 VLYAEDDKSLA
+305 VLYCEDDKSLA

-324 PARPIDDTLEHM
+324 PARPIEETLERM
-336 LDANHLGSRDRPLT
+336 LEANHLGSRERPLT
-350 HPVVAEAARELLNK
+350 HPVVAESARELLNK

-375 AMSFLGLYRDPVV
+375 AISFLGLYRDPVV
-388 QRATSGSD
+388 QRATSGSNWQID
-396 WRIEDLFLGEMPA
+396 DLVRGDRPA
-409 SLYLVVPPSD
+409 SLYLIVPPSD

-435 RRLCEVLPGGQDRRQ
+435 RRLCEELPDGQETRQ

-502 DNCHIRVAFATN
+502 DNCHVRVAFATN
-514 DERTAKRVSDM
+514 DERTAKRISDM
-525 LGTMTEQRNQK
+525 LGTTTKQRSQK

-559 PLMTPGEIMQM
+559 QLMTTGEVMQM
-570 PADDAL
+570 PANDAL

-585 RAKKL
+585 KAKKL
-590 RYYEDRN
+590 RYFEDRN
-597 FTERAG
+597 FIERVG
-603 ALEVAA
+603 GLEKPA
-609 VHCQDAVPAGHHA
+609 PAGDGPTYSAHHA
-622 SASSPVRADDGGRAR
+622 SGPSSANGDCGGLARATGP
-637 TVEQDIADD
+637 DIADG
-646 EAVER
+646 EEVGR
-651 ESESPEQ
+651 EFDAAGQAPF
-658 GGGEGSRIQQQI
+658 GPRKIQDQI
-670 ARYYARVQKHDGRE
+670 ARYYLQFHENRGRD

>member
-1 MKFAFQPSTS
+1 M
-11 PNHDPATSLIIPAF
+11 
-25 PIQFAEYLRHLKWF
+25 
-39 RHEGVNSV
+39 
-47 TPTKFLIGQF
+47 TPTKFLLGQF
-57 LLTMVLI
+57 LLTLFLI
-64 ACSVWGATQWVA
+64 TCSIWVATQWVA
-76 GVLDHQ
+76 GALEHQ

-115 DVFARAGLIA
+115 EVFARAGLIA

-130 AGIVMAIL
+130 AGIGMAIL

-151 TYGSARWSSVRDVR
+151 TYGSARWASARDVR
-165 RSGLLGASG
+165 KAGLFGQSGI
-174 VVLGRFRGRYL
+174 VLGRFMGRYL

-225 GENWALT
+225 GENWSLT
-232 SKWRSD
+232 SKWRSG

-249 LASSRFNPLLEVR
+249 LASSRFNPLLEIR
-262 LGAYEVRDAQ
+262 LGAQEVRDAQ

-305 VLYAEDDKSLA
+305 VLYAEDNKSLA

-324 PARPIDDTLEHM
+324 PARPIDKTLERM

-350 HPVVAEAARELLNK
+350 HTVVAEAARELLNK

-375 AMSFLGLYRDPVV
+375 AISFLGLYRDPVV

-396 WRIEDLFLGEMPA
+396 WQIADLFLGERPA

-435 RRLCEVLPGGQDRRQ
+435 RRLCEELPEGQDPRQ

-497 NNSIL
+497 NHSIL
-502 DNCHIRVAFATN
+502 DNCHVRIAFATN

-570 PADDAL
+570 PAVDAL

-585 RAKKL
+585 KARKL
-590 RYYEDRN
+590 RYFEDQN
-597 FTERAG
+597 FIDRVGGLERP
-603 ALEVAA
+603 AA
-609 VHCQDAVPAGHHA
+609 CAPGPGLVGLPVPRPSLAAMDSRGLA
-622 SASSPVRADDGGRAR
+622 RRLDPDLTGDQGRLK
-637 TVEQDIADD
+637 EGED
-646 EAVER
+646 
-651 ESESPEQ
+651 SEPIQ
-658 GGGEGSRIQQQI
+658 RDPGSIQNQI
-670 ARYYARVQKHDGRE
+670 ARYYARLQDRGGRE

>member
-1 MKFAFQPSTS
+1 M
-11 PNHDPATSLIIPAF
+11 PAI
-25 PIQFAEYLRHLKWF
+25 
-39 RHEGVNSV
+39 
-47 TPTKFLIGQF
+47 TPTKFLLGQF
-57 LLTMVLI
+57 LLTLVLI

-76 GVLDHQ
+76 GVLDYQ

-130 AGIVMAIL
+130 AGIGMAIL

-151 TYGSARWSSVRDVR
+151 TYGSARWASARDVR
-165 RSGLLGASG
+165 KAGLFGKSGI
-174 VVLGRFRGRYL
+174 VLGRFRGRYL

-199 RSGKGVGLVVP
+199 RSGKGVGLVIP
-210 TLLSWTGN
+210 TLLSWTGT

-232 SKWRSD
+232 SKWRSG

-249 LASSRFNPLLEVR
+249 LASSRFNPLLEIR
-262 LGAYEVRDAQ
+262 LGAQEVRDAQ

-324 PARPIDDTLEHM
+324 PARPIDETLERM
-336 LDANHLGSRDRPLT
+336 LEANHLGSRDRPLT

-375 AMSFLGLYRDPVV
+375 AISFLGLYRDPVV

-396 WRIEDLFLGEMPA
+396 WQIADLFLGERPA

-427 RLILNQIA
+427 RLILNQIP
-435 RRLCEVLPGGQDRRQ
+435 RRLCEELPEGQDRRQ

-473 MAGYGVRAFLI
+473 MAAYGVRAFLI

-497 NNSIL
+497 NHSIL
-502 DNCHIRVAFATN
+502 DNCHIRIAFATN

-570 PADDAL
+570 PAEDAL

-585 RAKKL
+585 KARKL
-590 RYYEDRN
+590 RYFEDQN
-597 FTERAG
+597 FIDRVGGLERPAACEPGPGLAG
-603 ALEVAA
+603 LPVPRPSLAA
-609 VHCQDAVPAGHHA
+609 MDSRGLARRLDPDLTGDQERLKEGEDSEPIQRDPGSVQD
-622 SASSPVRADDGGRAR
+622 
-637 TVEQDIADD
+637 
-646 EAVER
+646 
-651 ESESPEQ
+651 
-658 GGGEGSRIQQQI
+658 QI
-670 ARYYARVQKHDGRE
+670 ARYYARLQDRGGRE

>member
-1 MKFAFQPSTS
+1 
-11 PNHDPATSLIIPAF
+11 
-25 PIQFAEYLRHLKWF
+25 
-39 RHEGVNSV
+39 
-47 TPTKFLIGQF
+47 
-57 LLTMVLI
+57 
-64 ACSVWGATQWVA
+64 
-76 GVLDHQ
+76 
-82 PRLGAPWFEVYRQPV
+82 
-97 YKPWRL
+97 
-103 FQWWYAYDAYAP
+103 
-115 DVFARAGLIA
+115 
-125 SLGGI
+125 
-130 AGIVMAIL
+130 
-138 ASLWRARR
+138 
-146 EKHAT
+146 
-151 TYGSARWSSVRDVR
+151 
-165 RSGLLGASG
+165 
-174 VVLGRFRGRYL
+174 
-185 RHAGAEHVMAFAPT
+185 MAFAPT
-199 RSGKGVGLVVP
+199 RSGKGVGLVIP

-218 AIIHDIK
+218 AIVHDIK

-232 SKWRSD
+232 SKWRSG
-238 FSRCIRFDPTD
+238 FSRCVRFDPTD
-249 LASSRFNPLLEVR
+249 LSSSKFNPLLEVR
-262 LGAYEVRDAQ
+262 LGTHEVRDAQ
-272 NVADILVDPE
+272 NVADILVDPD
-282 GSLERRNHWDKTA
+282 GSLERRSHWDKTA

-324 PARPIDDTLEHM
+324 PARPIDDTLERM
-336 LDANHLGSRDRPLT
+336 LEANHLGSRDQPLT

-375 AMSFLGLYRDPVV
+375 AISFLGLYRDPVV

-396 WRIEDLFLGEMPA
+396 WRIEDLFRGESPA

-419 LSRTKPLI
+419 LSRTKPLM

-435 RRLCEVLPGGQDRRQ
+435 RRLCEELPDGKDRRQ

-461 GRLDFFETSLAF
+461 GRLDFFESSLAF

-502 DNCHIRVAFATN
+502 DNCHVRIAFATN
-514 DERTAKRVSDM
+514 DERTAKRISDM
-525 LGTMTEQRNQK
+525 LGTTTEQRNQK

-559 PLMTPGEIMQM
+559 PLLTPGEVMQM

-590 RYYEDRN
+590 RYYEDLN
-597 FTERAG
+597 FTERVGALPIAAAG
-603 ALEVAA
+603 ADTSRFGGY
-609 VHCQDAVPAGHHA
+609 HRSGPSPSDGNAG
-622 SASSPVRADDGGRAR
+622 GLAR
-637 TVEQDIADD
+637 SVGPDIGDEDEISQDIA
-646 EAVER
+646 
-651 ESESPEQ
+651 SEEEHAPQ
-658 GGGEGSRIQQQI
+658 QRGGIQDQI
-670 ARYYARVQKHDGRE
+670 TRYYLQVQENGGRE

>member
-1 MKFAFQPSTS
+1 MDREQIEVP
-11 PNHDPATSLIIPAF
+11 DI
-25 PIQFAEYLRHLKWF
+25 
-39 RHEGVNSV
+39 
-47 TPTKFLIGQF
+47 TPTKFLLGQF
-57 LLTMVLI
+57 LLTLFLI
-64 ACSVWGATQWVA
+64 TCSVWGATQWVA
-76 GVLDHQ
+76 GVLDYQ
-82 PRLGAPWFEVYRQPV
+82 PRLGAPWFEVAGRPV

-115 DVFARAGLIA
+115 NVFARAGAIA

-130 AGIVMAIL
+130 AGIVMAVI

-146 EKHAT
+146 EKNAT
-151 TYGSARWSSVRDVR
+151 TYGSARWSSARDVR
-165 RSGLLGASG
+165 KAGLFGKSGI
-174 VVLGRFRGRYL
+174 VLGRFRGRYL

-199 RSGKGVGLVVP
+199 RSGKGVGLVIP

-225 GENWALT
+225 GENWSLT
-232 SKWRSD
+232 SKWRSG

-249 LASSRFNPLLEVR
+249 LASSRFNPLLEIR
-262 LGAYEVRDAQ
+262 LGVQEVRDAQ

-295 HSLLVGAILH
+295 HSLLVGAMLH

-324 PARPIDDTLEHM
+324 PARPIDETLERM

-375 AMSFLGLYRDPVV
+375 AISFLGLYRDPVV

-396 WRIEDLFLGEMPA
+396 WQIADLFLGQRPA

-435 RRLCEVLPGGQDRRQ
+435 RRLCEELPEGQGRPQ

-497 NNSIL
+497 NHSIL
-502 DNCHIRVAFATN
+502 DNCHVRIAFATN

-570 PADDAL
+570 PAEDAL

-585 RAKKL
+585 KARKL
-590 RYYEDRN
+590 RYFEDQN
-597 FTERAG
+597 FIDRVGGLERPAACALGPGLVGLPVPRPSLAAKDFRGLARRLDPDLTEDQERLKEGEDSEQAQRDPG
-603 ALEVAA
+603 SV
-609 VHCQDAVPAGHHA
+609 QD
-622 SASSPVRADDGGRAR
+622 
-637 TVEQDIADD
+637 
-646 EAVER
+646 
-651 ESESPEQ
+651 
-658 GGGEGSRIQQQI
+658 QI
-670 ARYYARVQKHDGRE
+670 ARYYARLQDRGGRE

>member
-1 MKFAFQPSTS
+1 M
-11 PNHDPATSLIIPAF
+11 PAI
-25 PIQFAEYLRHLKWF
+25 
-39 RHEGVNSV
+39 
-47 TPTKFLIGQF
+47 TPTKFLLGQF
-57 LLTMVLI
+57 LLTLVLI

-76 GVLDHQ
+76 GVLDYQ

-130 AGIVMAIL
+130 AGIGMAIL

-151 TYGSARWSSVRDVR
+151 TYGSARWASARDVR
-165 RSGLLGASG
+165 KAGLFGKSGI
-174 VVLGRFRGRYL
+174 VLGRFRGRYL

-199 RSGKGVGLVVP
+199 RSGKGVGLVIP
-210 TLLSWTGN
+210 TLLSWTGT

-225 GENWALT
+225 GENWSLT
-232 SKWRSD
+232 SKWRSG

-249 LASSRFNPLLEVR
+249 LASSRFNPLLEIR
-262 LGAYEVRDAQ
+262 IGAQEVRDAQ

-324 PARPIDDTLEHM
+324 PARPIDETLERM
-336 LDANHLGSRDRPLT
+336 LGANHLGSRERPLT
-350 HPVVAEAARELLNK
+350 HTVVAEAARELLNK

-375 AMSFLGLYRDPVV
+375 AISFLGLYRDPVV

-396 WRIEDLFLGEMPA
+396 WQIADLFLGERPA

-435 RRLCEVLPGGQDRRQ
+435 RRLCEELPEGQDPRQ

-497 NNSIL
+497 NHSIL
-502 DNCHIRVAFATN
+502 DNCHVRIAFATN

-570 PADDAL
+570 PAGDAL

-585 RAKKL
+585 KARKL
-590 RYYEDRN
+590 RYFEDQN
-597 FTERAG
+597 FIDRVGGLERP
-603 ALEVAA
+603 AA
-609 VHCQDAVPAGHHA
+609 CAPGPGLVGLPVPRPSLAAMDSRGLARRLDPDLTGDQGRLKEGEDSEQAQRDPGSIQD
-622 SASSPVRADDGGRAR
+622 
-637 TVEQDIADD
+637 
-646 EAVER
+646 
-651 ESESPEQ
+651 
-658 GGGEGSRIQQQI
+658 QI
-670 ARYYARVQKHDGRE
+670 ARYYARLQDRGGRE

>member
-1 MKFAFQPSTS
+1 V
-11 PNHDPATSLIIPAF
+11 PAI
-25 PIQFAEYLRHLKWF
+25 
-39 RHEGVNSV
+39 
-47 TPTKFLIGQF
+47 TPTKFLLGQF
-57 LLTMVLI
+57 LLTLVLI

-76 GVLDHQ
+76 GVLDYQ

-130 AGIVMAIL
+130 AGIGMAIL

-151 TYGSARWSSVRDVR
+151 TYGSARWASARDVR
-165 RSGLLGASG
+165 KAGLFGKSGI
-174 VVLGRFRGRYL
+174 VLGRFRGRYL

-199 RSGKGVGLVVP
+199 RSGKGVGLVIP
-210 TLLSWTGN
+210 TLLSWTGT

-225 GENWALT
+225 GENWSLT
-232 SKWRSD
+232 SKWRSG

-249 LASSRFNPLLEVR
+249 LASSRFNPLLEIR
-262 LGAYEVRDAQ
+262 LGAQEVRDAQ

-324 PARPIDDTLEHM
+324 PARPIDETLERM
-336 LDANHLGSRDRPLT
+336 LEANHLGSRDRPLT

-375 AMSFLGLYRDPVV
+375 AISFLGLYRDPVV

-396 WRIEDLFLGEMPA
+396 WQIADLFLGERPA

-427 RLILNQIA
+427 RLILNQIP
-435 RRLCEVLPGGQDRRQ
+435 RRLCEELPEGQDRRQ

-473 MAGYGVRAFLI
+473 MAAYGVRAFLI

-497 NNSIL
+497 NHSIL
-502 DNCHIRVAFATN
+502 DNCHIRIAFATN

-570 PADDAL
+570 PAEDAL

-585 RAKKL
+585 KARKL
-590 RYYEDRN
+590 RYFEDQN
-597 FTERAG
+597 FIDRVGGLERPAACEPGPGLAG
-603 ALEVAA
+603 LPVPRPSLAA
-609 VHCQDAVPAGHHA
+609 MDSRGLARRLDPDLTGDQERLKEGEDSEPIQRDPGSVQD
-622 SASSPVRADDGGRAR
+622 
-637 TVEQDIADD
+637 
-646 EAVER
+646 
-651 ESESPEQ
+651 
-658 GGGEGSRIQQQI
+658 QI
-670 ARYYARVQKHDGRE
+670 ARYYARLQDRGGRE